1 MKNKKKRKEKQY
13 YTKII
18 NKLKIIMR
26 KHNNKDYMKLSEL
39 CDLLHVQQEIVL
51 KEPLPGRAIEC
62 PDNIKIISFDNNM
75 AQYLYEDKKY
85 SAHCSSLLVK
95 F

>member
-1 MKNKKKRKEKQY
+1 MKSKKQRKEKQY
-13 YTKII
+13 YTSII
-18 NKLKIIMR
+18 NKLKTIMR
-26 KHNNKDYMKLSEL
+26 KYNHKDYMKLSEL
-39 CDLLHVQQEIVL
+39 CELLHVQQEVIL
-51 KEPLPGRAIEC
+51 KEPLSGRAIDC

-85 SAHCSSLLVK
+85 RAHCSSLLVK